1 MKRPTA
7 NATDSGRDN
16 RIDQRSNLMETA
28 LAEWNAMAAET
39 TVGILDSSH
48 PLPAPHQLEKNVRRR
63 LLENETLNFS
73 SLVVRRVRDGVCLEG
88 VVEVGA
94 ESPDVVGLVMAI
106 EGVGEV
112 HNRLVVRHPL
122 PRKK

>member
-1 MKRPTA
+1 
-7 NATDSGRDN
+7 
-16 RIDQRSNLMETA
+16 META
-28 LAEWNAMAAET
+28 LAEWNAMTAD
-39 TVGILDSSH
+39 TVSLLDSSH
-48 PLPAPHQLEKNVRRR
+48 PTPAPHQMETAVRRR
-63 LLENETLNFS
+63 LLETDALHFS

-88 VVEVGA
+88 VVEMGA